1 MIDNKEKQ
9 RFEDSE
15 NGKLVFADY
24 RIRDGH
30 YALVHVEADP
40 ELRGTGA
47 APRLMEAI
55 VAHARANN
63 LKLQPRC
70 SYAVTWFKR
79 HPEAADL
86 KA

>member
-1 MIDNKEKQ
+1 MIDNIEKQ
-9 RFEDSE
+9 RFEATE
-15 NGKLVFADY
+15 NGLLVFADY

-40 ELRGTGA
+40 ALRGTGA

-55 VAHARANN
+55 AAHARANN

-70 SYAVTWFKR
+70 SYAVTWFRR

>member
-1 MIDNKEKQ
+1 MIDNKEMQ
-9 RFEDSE
+9 RFEAEE

-24 RIRDGH
+24 RIRDGR

-40 ELRGTGA
+40 QLRGTGA

-55 VAHARANN
+55 AAHARANA

-70 SYAVTWFKR
+70 SYAVTWFRR
-79 HPEAADL
+79 HPEAKDL
-86 KA
+86 LG